1 MVLVSDNSD
10 SIFNNTS
17 KESILDNAIGQSSSD
32 PGLSKLTRQV
42 NTSLLSIQNDIESSN
57 KTVEADNSD
66 VLDKLDKLSTQ
77 LEECCTNMSVRMDN
91 LSNIVEYTQIL
102 ITSDHNSILNVL
114 SSMSRKIDQILSI
127 LSSSSSDDAK

>member
-10 SIFNNTS
+10 SIFNDTS

-42 NTSLLSIQNDIESSN
+42 NTSLLSIQNDIEASN

-77 LEECCTNMSVRMDN
+77 LEECCTNMSTRMDS
-91 LSNIVEYTQIL
+91 LSNIMEYTQIL